1 LQDWATEIIESMQPI
16 CTILDKEEAD
26 KPYSAALAEQ
36 QQLINNP
43 DLTASARMLASM
55 TQVGLPFS
63 RFALNKSAEHAR
75 YFRLNK
81 LDAAHEQ
88 TFTEMAELSL
98 AKQKEI
104 EGKEQIPFDDF
115 LKQYFSQK

>member
-1 LQDWATEIIESMQPI
+1 
-16 CTILDKEEAD
+16 
-26 KPYSAALAEQ
+26 
-36 QQLINNP
+36 
-43 DLTASARMLASM
+43 MLASM

-81 LDAAHEQ
+81 LDASHEQ
-88 TFTEMAELSL
+88 TFTGMAESSL

>member
-1 LQDWATEIIESMQPI
+1 M
-16 CTILDKEEAD
+16 ILDKEEAD
-26 KPYSAALAEQ
+26 KPYSAALAGQ

-43 DLTASARMLASM
+43 DLTASARMLANM
-55 TQVGLPFS
+55 AQVGLPFS

-81 LDAAHEQ
+81 LDAVNEQ
-88 TFTEMAELSL
+88 AFTEIAELSL

-104 EGKEQIPFDDF
+104 EGNEQAPFDDF
-115 LKQYFSQK
+115 LKQYFSQQ